1 MVGLVDDYLLKCYS
15 EYKITQQEL
24 ERSESIAK
32 LIIISYTITT
42 VVVILLNSLLNYAAV
57 RRLEQLMKFYTDKK
71 LEHEAFIPLPSF
83 LTKTE
88 YNNSVGDD
96 VDSVD
101 SKSTDV

>member
-1 MVGLVDDYLLKCYS
+1 MVGLVDDYLLKCYA

-42 VVVILLNSLLNYAAV
+42 VVVILLNSLLNYGAV
-57 RRLEQLMKFYTDKK
+57 RRLEQQMKFYTDRK

-83 LTKTE
+83 LTRNDF
-88 YNNSVGDD
+88 NNSVGDE
-96 VDSVD
+96 VESID
-101 SKSTDV
+101 SKTTEV